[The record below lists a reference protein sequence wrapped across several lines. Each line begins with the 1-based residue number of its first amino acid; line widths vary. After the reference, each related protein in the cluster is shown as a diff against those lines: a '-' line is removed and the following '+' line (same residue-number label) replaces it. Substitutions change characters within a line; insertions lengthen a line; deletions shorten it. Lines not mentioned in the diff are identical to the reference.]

1 MRPQSITRFDQ
12 LYLGSLA
19 LGVVNF
25 VLNYDNAIAQLEAD
39 PATAGLAT
47 AGPGFMFGVLIVS
60 MGISLL
66 LWWLA
71 ARGASNAA
79 RWILAVFTGIGLIG
93 LPLTLGQL
101 PALQLVVTLVIT
113 AMQVAAMWFLFRPDA
128 AAWFKHG
135 SKGMD
140 PDVFE

>member
-12 LYLGSLA
+12 LFLGSLG

-39 PATAGLAT
+39 PATAGLA
-47 AGPGFMFGVLIVS
+47 ASGPSFMVGVLVGS

-71 ARGASNAA
+71 ARRASNVA
-79 RWILAVFTGIGLIG
+79 RWILAVFTVLGLLG
-93 LPLTLGQL
+93 LPFTISQL
-101 PALQLVVTLVIT
+101 PVLQLVVTLAIT
-113 AMQVAAMWFLFRPDA
+113 AMQVAALWFLFRPDA
-128 AAWFKHG
+128 TAWFRHG
-135 SKGMD
+135 PRGMD